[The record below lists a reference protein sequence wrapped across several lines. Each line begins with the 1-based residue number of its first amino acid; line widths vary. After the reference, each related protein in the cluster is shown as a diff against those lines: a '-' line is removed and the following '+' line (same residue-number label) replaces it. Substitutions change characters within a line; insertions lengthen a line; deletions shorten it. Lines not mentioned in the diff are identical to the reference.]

1 MTSWMV
7 LSCAAEKT
15 PCPIRLAGTWKQ
27 YSAKAISQLIKMT
40 KNSGFSLN
48 LRWPYHAK
56 VMKRFEIVSSNIVF
70 I

>member
-1 MTSWMV
+1 
-7 LSCAAEKT
+7 
-15 PCPIRLAGTWKQ
+15 
-27 YSAKAISQLIKMT
+27 
-40 KNSGFSLN
+40 LN